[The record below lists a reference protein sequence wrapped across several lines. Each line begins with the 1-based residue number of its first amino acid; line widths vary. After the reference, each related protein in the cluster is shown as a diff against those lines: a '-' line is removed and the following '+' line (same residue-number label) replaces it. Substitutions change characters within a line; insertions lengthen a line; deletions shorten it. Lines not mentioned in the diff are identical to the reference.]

1 MIMSSIELIAVLLG
15 LISVGLTV
23 RQHIACFPVGIVMVI
38 LYAYVFYGAKL
49 YSDMLLQIIYVIL
62 QVWGWYQWTKGSNNN
77 NALPVSWLNNPQ
89 RTASFLA
96 IAITTLLLGTFMY
109 RQTDA
114 ALPYIDAST
123 TAISLAA
130 QGMMTY
136 KKIDNWILW
145 IIADIVYVFV
155 YIERSLPLTAALYAV
170 FLVMAIVGLW
180 TWQREATKLRQPII

>member
-1 MIMSSIELIAVLLG
+1 MSNIELIAVLLG

-38 LYAYVFYGAKL
+38 LYAYVFWGAKL

-77 NALPVSWLNNPQ
+77 ALPVSWLNNPQ
-89 RTASFLA
+89 RAGSA
-96 IAITTLLLGTFMY
+96 VIIATTTLLLGTFMH

-145 IIADIVYVFV
+145 IIADIIYVFV
-155 YIERSLPLTAALYAV
+155 YIERNLPLTAALYAV
-170 FLVMAIVGLW
+170 FLVMAGIGLW
-180 TWQREATKLRQPII
+180 TWQREAANLRQPIA